1 MANTVSDGTLHPN
14 YALLSSSKN
23 HMQLKSD
30 AFTTVSKSTEL
41 IIKSANTN
49 AMRLNNSNNHY
60 IAINGSAIEEVDTFV
75 LVYLDTAVSKG
86 GTDKE
91 IRRRLGQ
98 TE

>member
-1 MANTVSDGTLHPN
+1 
-14 YALLSSSKN
+14 
-23 HMQLKSD
+23 MQLKSD